1 MNLWCL
7 HGAVGLAADWDVFK
21 RRIEQEGHRVHAID
35 LWSYLQDGECSFED
49 FAGKL
54 CREARNA
61 SAPPVLIG
69 YSMGGRLA
77 LHALIEDP
85 EAWGGAMMISVHPGR
100 ESEEEKI
107 PRMAA
112 DAEWAAKILAGKWDS
127 FLEAWEAQP
136 VLQGQCETPLADRS
150 ILRERQVAV
159 ARGFTSWSLGKQE
172 NLRSL
177 LASITRPVFWLSGS
191 RDPKFV
197 SLTDS
202 VWKEMP
208 DGYLLGPVK
217 AGHRVPW
224 EAPEEFLQC
233 VEHLLDVVNR

>member
-1 MNLWCL
+1 MFKKLVSNYFNSIKDKKFFYSAIILFGIFCSSL
-7 HGAVGLAADWDVFK
+7 GINNFRFDASSETLILDNDVDYQ
-21 RRIEQEGHRVHAID
+21 IYEQT
-35 LWSYLQDGECSFED
+35 
-49 FAGKL
+49 
-54 CREARNA
+54 
-61 SAPPVLIG
+61 
-69 YSMGGRLA
+69 
-77 LHALIEDP
+77 
-85 EAWGGAMMISVHPGR
+85 MMISVHPGL